1 MPPLLDCHS
10 SSLPSALHSSAPN
23 TELPSW
29 DHVLNMSPKPS
40 PHLNPQLHADR
51 ILVDDESSPC
61 LHPQEE
67 HCFHSAPSILSNN
80 PPTSKSSME
89 LMKEIAILEV
99 EIMRMERY
107 LLSLYRAAFQQ
118 HIPDLLGKH
127 AANIESKINTPLH
140 STVDDPNYNFE
151 FGMSKV
157 YVDKYDRSSSP
168 SALVCSDDQ
177 LESATKSSSR
187 REKNA
192 DSGHRSLADHLGVS
206 RIDDF
211 INYPDR
217 LSEEI
222 VRCIA
227 SIYCKLANP
236 STVTQK
242 GSSVSSTSSMSSSS
256 TFSPRNLSGSWSLAV
271 EEGTEQC
278 EYEGFKDDKK
288 ANGTPI
294 EVLKVSLDDDSFTY
308 ATTMLQNFRLLVKS
322 LEKVDPMKLKREEK
336 LVFWI
341 NIHNALVM
349 HAYLAYG
356 TQNCVRTS
364 SILRAAYNVGG
375 HCINAYVIQ
384 NSILGI
390 RPHYSAPWLQTL
402 LSPGKKLVAGGAKH
416 AYAIEYPEPLV
427 HFALSLGASSDPAIR
442 VYTARNVFRDLKVA
456 KKEFIEATVCI
467 QKETAKIYVPK
478 IVCYYAKDMSFSM
491 DGLVEDMNGCLSE
504 SQQKAVKS
512 CVKGRPEKYI
522 DWLPQSSSFR
532 YLIHC
537 TEKLPKEE

>member
-40 PHLNPQLHADR
+40 PHLNPA
-51 ILVDDESSPC
+51 
-61 LHPQEE
+61 
-67 HCFHSAPSILSNN
+67 
-80 PPTSKSSME
+80 
-89 LMKEIAILEV
+89 
-99 EIMRMERY
+99 
-107 LLSLYRAAFQQ
+107 
-118 HIPDLLGKH
+118 
-127 AANIESKINTPLH
+127 
-140 STVDDPNYNFE
+140 
-151 FGMSKV
+151 
-157 YVDKYDRSSSP
+157 
-168 SALVCSDDQ
+168 
-177 LESATKSSSR
+177 
-187 REKNA
+187 KNA

-294 EVLKVSLDDDSFTY
+294 EVLK
-308 ATTMLQNFRLLVKS
+308 
-322 LEKVDPMKLKREEK
+322 
-336 LVFWI
+336 
-341 NIHNALVM
+341 
-349 HAYLAYG
+349 
-356 TQNCVRTS
+356 
-364 SILRAAYNVGG
+364 
-375 HCINAYVIQ
+375 
-384 NSILGI
+384 
-390 RPHYSAPWLQTL
+390 
-402 LSPGKKLVAGGAKH
+402 
-416 AYAIEYPEPLV
+416 
-427 HFALSLGASSDPAIR
+427 IR